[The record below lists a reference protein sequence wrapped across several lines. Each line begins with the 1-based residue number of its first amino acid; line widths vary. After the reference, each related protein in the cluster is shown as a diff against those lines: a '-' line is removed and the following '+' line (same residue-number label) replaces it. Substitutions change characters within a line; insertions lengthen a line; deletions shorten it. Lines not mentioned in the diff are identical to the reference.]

1 MPITTVVN
9 TRIRNVQRRLT
20 RLETKVERILTT
32 LSDDDCR
39 SNPCQNGGTCV
50 DMYNDF
56 VCKCTPNWDGKSCST
71 DVNECAMFAG
81 TELGCQN
88 GASCVNTPGGYRF
101 RFD

>member
-1 MPITTVVN
+1 M
-9 TRIRNVQRRLT
+9 
-20 RLETKVERILTT
+20 LTT
-32 LSDDDCR
+32 LNEDDCR

-56 VCKCTPNWDGKSCST
+56 DCKCTANWEGKSCST

-88 GASCVNTPGGYRF
+88 GASCVNVLGSYRLGIHCLVSRCLMIDF
-101 RFD
+101 FVI